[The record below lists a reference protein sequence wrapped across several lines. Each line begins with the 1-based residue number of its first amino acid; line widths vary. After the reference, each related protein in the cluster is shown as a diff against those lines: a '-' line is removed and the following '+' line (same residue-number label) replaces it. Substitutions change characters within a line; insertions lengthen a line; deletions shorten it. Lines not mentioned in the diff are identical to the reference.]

1 VRIARIPS
9 LLRHPG
15 EIRVALDGL
24 DRLLQEK
31 YPAGKGLKSLGG
43 EIPCVNL
50 VRYADDFTVAHT
62 ATDLGNT
69 AMLRKRRPWVGWTAP
84 LAGWG
89 SILVALRAKM
99 ICEWRP
105 SWEKFWTLLDLLKK
119 QKGAAV
125 SQQPLVN

>member
-1 VRIARIPS
+1 MDAKFLLGWPALACLAIELCVSPAFGS

-15 EIRVALDGL
+15 EIRVALGGL
-24 DRLLQEK
+24 ERLLQEK
-31 YPAGKGLKSLGG
+31 YRAGKRLKSLGG

-62 ATDLGNT
+62 ATGLGNT

-89 SILVALRAKM
+89 SI
-99 ICEWRP
+99 
-105 SWEKFWTLLDLLKK
+105 
-119 QKGAAV
+119 
-125 SQQPLVN
+125 